1 MEDNVKVKV
10 KNRSL
15 GPIYYSVPEMNN
27 LRREYQPK
35 EEKTVFFEEL
45 RKLYY
50 TTGGKVLLD
59 NYLIIEDKEALEEL
73 GMHVEPE
80 YFYEEEQVID
90 LLENGSMDEF
100 LDCLDFAPEGVRELV
115 KQLSV
120 RLPLNDVAKRKV
132 LLDRYDFNV
141 EKTIEIVE
149 ANKEEN
155 EEQKEVVTGRRASP
169 RGGSQSER
177 KAQSSGRRV
186 SVKQEK

>member
-1 MEDNVKVKV
+1 MEDNAKVKV

-15 GPIYYSVPEMNN
+15 SPVYYSVPEMNN
-27 LRREYQPK
+27 LRREYQPR

-59 NYLIIEDKEALEEL
+59 DYLIIEDKEALEEL

-80 YFYEEEQVID
+80 YFYEKEQVID

-100 LDCLDFAPEGVRELV
+100 LDCLDFAPEGVIELI
-115 KQLSV
+115 KQCSV
-120 RLPLNDVAKRKV
+120 ILPLNDVAKRNV
-132 LLDRYDFNV
+132 LLERYDFNV
-141 EKTIEIVE
+141 AKTVEIIEE
-149 ANKEEN
+149 SKKTEN

-169 RGGSQSER
+169 RGESQSKR
-177 KAQSSGRRV
+177 KESSSGRRV
-186 SVKQEK
+186 SVKQN

>member
-15 GPIYYSVPEMNN
+15 GPVYYSIPEMNN
-27 LRREYQPK
+27 LRREYQPR
-35 EEKTVFFEEL
+35 EEKIVFFEEL

-50 TTGGKVLLD
+50 TTGGKVLLED
-59 NYLIIEDKEALEEL
+59 YLIIEDKEALEEL

-80 YFYEEEQVID
+80 YFYEKEQVID

-100 LDCLDFAPEGVRELV
+100 LDCLDFAPEGVIELI
-115 KQLSV
+115 KQCSV
-120 RLPLNDVAKRKV
+120 TLPLNDVAKRKV
-132 LLDRYDFNV
+132 LLEKYDFDV
-141 EKTIEIVE
+141 TKTIEIVDSS
-149 ANKEEN
+149 KEEN

-169 RGGSQSER
+169 RGGSQNER
-177 KAQSSGRRV
+177 KSQSSGRRA

>member
-155 EEQKEVVTGRRASP
+155 EE
-169 RGGSQSER
+169 
-177 KAQSSGRRV
+177 
-186 SVKQEK
+186 